1 MKKYVRETLIL
12 SDGKLYWTV
21 DDLILEWKK
30 KYPIVER
37 YSDGALRVDSGKL
50 PNGED
55 EAFVTYEV
63 LKLPELPATDNPTTC
78 KDCSHLTSGSYLPY
92 CEIWEDCLKSC
103 SLSCAKFVPK
113 AGESSEESV

>member
-21 DDLILEWKK
+21 DDLILEWKN

-37 YSDGALRVDSGKL
+37 YSDGALRVDSGKF

-63 LKLPELPATDNPTTC
+63 LKFPELPRKRCGNCIRFTENVCDIRKVCKNMGKTKLTPT
-78 KDCSHLTSGSYLPY
+78 KEGCSF
-92 CEIWEDCLKSC
+92 WM
-103 SLSCAKFVPK
+103 PK
-113 AGESSEESV
+113 AGGSSEESV